1 MIKENKSGQ
10 KKTQPA
16 NKQVKKKPMAKKKK
30 QNSKYVLIGAVV
42 ITAALIVLGA
52 LVFSADKVL
61 SDDTVSSEN
70 SELLST
76 VSTNE
81 MGFPVTFSN
90 NDIIRVESFSSKIFV
105 LGKKILTCLSDRGTV
120 KYNRIFTFSNPDM
133 AVSENYG
140 LVYDR
145 ASSKYFIFNS
155 KGVIYEGET
164 ENKKHIITAKIN
176 NRGDVALVTKSD
188 DSACRVSLVDKKGK
202 VLYIWACAEEYGVSV
217 DLSEDSREILCG
229 AIGSENGA
237 VYSKLYLLE
246 TYSDSQAQEMT
257 VKDNA
262 VVHVELSG
270 KRAIATCNKS
280 RTVFTVRNSG
290 ITEETTAYSSNI
302 ISFASDKSGNA
313 AVITNKVGSFGTNE
327 ITVYNKNNDI
337 TYVGFTDEEI
347 VDVICRGKKV
357 YLLTDTAIYESL
369 SDGTF
374 EVTGTKEISG
384 EGMVIC
390 KSRLYYYST
399 GHVDINS

>member
-1 MIKENKSGQ
+1 MNRPNQKGQ
-10 KKTQPA
+10 MKTQPR
-16 NKQVKKKPMAKKKK
+16 KKKK
-30 QNSKYVLIGAVV
+30 SKKQKQQSSKYILVGAVV
-42 ITAALIVLGA
+42 LTAVLIILGA
-52 LVFSADKVL
+52 LVFSADKVI

-76 VSTNE
+76 VSENE

-90 NDIIRVESFSSKIFV
+90 NDIIRVESFSSRIFV
-105 LGKKILTCLSDRGTV
+105 LSKKLLTCVSDRGAV
-120 KYNRIFTFSNPDM
+120 RFNHIFTFTKPEM
-133 AVSENYG
+133 TVSENYG

-145 ASSKYFIFNS
+145 ASSKYFIFTE
-155 KGVIYEGET
+155 KGLIYEGET

-176 NRGDVALVTKSD
+176 NRGDVVLVTKSD
-188 DSACRVSLVDKKGK
+188 DSACRVSLTDKKGK

-229 AIGSENGA
+229 TIGSENGT

-246 TYSDSQAQEMT
+246 TYSDSDVKEMT

-262 VVHVELSG
+262 VVDVKLMG
-270 KRAIATCNKS
+270 RKVIATCNNS

-290 ITEETTAYSSNI
+290 ITEEAVLYPSKI
-302 ISFASDKSGNA
+302 ISFAGDKSGNT
-313 AVITNKVGSFGTNE
+313 AVVTNKVGSFGTNE

-357 YLLTDTAIYESL
+357 YLLTGSAIYESS

-374 EVTGTKEISG
+374 EAVGTKEISG

-399 GHVDINS
+399 GHIDINS

>member
-1 MIKENKSGQ
+1 MNRPNQ
-10 KKTQPA
+10 KGKM
-16 NKQVKKKPMAKKKK
+16 KPQMRKKK
-30 QNSKYVLIGAVV
+30 QKQQSSKYILVGAVV
-42 ITAALIVLGA
+42 LTSVLIILGA
-52 LVFSADKVL
+52 LAFSADKVI

-76 VSTNE
+76 VSENE

-90 NDIIRVESFSSKIFV
+90 NDIIRVESFSSRIFV
-105 LGKKILTCLSDRGTV
+105 LSKKFITCVSDRGSV
-120 KYNRIFTFSNPDM
+120 RFNHIFTFTNPEM
-133 AVSENYG
+133 TVSEKYG

-145 ASSKYFIFNS
+145 ASSKYFIFTE

-176 NRGDVALVTKSD
+176 NRGDVVLVTKSD
-188 DSACRVSLVDKKGK
+188 DSACRVSLTDKKGK

-229 AIGSENGA
+229 TIGSENGA

-246 TYSDSQAQEMT
+246 TYSDSDVKEMT

-262 VVHVELSG
+262 VVDVRLMG
-270 KRAIATCNKS
+270 RKVIATCNNS
-280 RTVFTVRNSG
+280 RTVFTVRSSG
-290 ITEETTAYSSNI
+290 ITEEAVLYPSKI
-302 ISFASDKSGNA
+302 ISFAGDKSGNT
-313 AVITNKVGSFGTNE
+313 AVVTNKVGSFGTNE

-357 YLLTDTAIYESL
+357 YLLTGSAIYESS

-374 EVTGTKEISG
+374 EAVGTKEISG

-399 GHVDINS
+399 GQIDINS

>member
-1 MIKENKSGQ
+1 MNRPNQKGQIKTQ
-10 KKTQPA
+10 KKKRRPQ
-16 NKQVKKKPMAKKKK
+16 KRRD
-30 QNSKYVLIGAVV
+30 SRFILIGAVV
-42 ITAALIVLGA
+42 ITAVLLILGA
-52 LVFSADKVL
+52 IAFSSDKVI
-61 SDDTVSSEN
+61 SDDSISSEN

-76 VSTNE
+76 VSENE

-90 NDIIRVESFSSKIFV
+90 NDIVRVESFSSRLFV
-105 LGKKILTCLSDRGTV
+105 LSKKLLTCVSDRGTV
-120 KYNRIFTFSNPDM
+120 RYNYIFTFTNPEM
-133 AVSENYG
+133 TVSENYG

-145 ASSKYFIFNS
+145 ASSKYFIFNE

-176 NRGDVALVTKSD
+176 NRGDIALVTKSD
-188 DSACRVSLVDKKGK
+188 DSACRVSLTDKKGK

-229 AIGSENGA
+229 TIGSENGA

-246 TYSDSQAQEMT
+246 TYSDSDVKEMT

-262 VVHVELSG
+262 LVDVKLMG
-270 KRAIATCNKS
+270 RRIIATGNNS

-290 ITEETTAYSSNI
+290 ITEEAALYSSKI
-302 ISFASDKSGNA
+302 LFFASDKSGNT
-313 AVITNKVGSFGTNE
+313 AVVTNRVGSFGTNE

-347 VDVICRGKKV
+347 VDVICRGKRV
-357 YLLTDTAIYESL
+357 YLLTDTAIYESS
-369 SDGTF
+369 SDGSF
-374 EVTGTKEISG
+374 ASVGTKEISG

-399 GHVDINS
+399 GHIDINS

>member
-1 MIKENKSGQ
+1 MNRPNQKGQINTQ
-10 KKTQPA
+10 KKKRRPQ
-16 NKQVKKKPMAKKKK
+16 KRRD
-30 QNSKYVLIGAVV
+30 SRFILIGAVV
-42 ITAALIVLGA
+42 ITAVLLILGA
-52 LVFSADKVL
+52 IVFSSDKVI
-61 SDDTVSSEN
+61 SDDSISSEN

-76 VSTNE
+76 VSENE

-90 NDIIRVESFSSKIFV
+90 NDIVRVESFSSRLFV
-105 LGKKILTCLSDRGTV
+105 LSKKLLTCVSDRGTV
-120 KYNRIFTFSNPDM
+120 RYNHIFTFTNPEM
-133 AVSENYG
+133 TVSENYG

-145 ASSKYFIFNS
+145 ASSKYFIFNE

-176 NRGDVALVTKSD
+176 NRGDIALVTKSD
-188 DSACRVSLVDKKGK
+188 DSACRVSLTDKKGK

-229 AIGSENGA
+229 TIGSENGA
-237 VYSKLYLLE
+237 VYSKLYLLG
-246 TYSDSQAQEMT
+246 TYSDSDVKEMT

-262 VVHVELSG
+262 LVDVKLMG
-270 KRAIATCNKS
+270 RRIIATGNNS

-290 ITEETTAYSSNI
+290 ITEEAALYSSKI
-302 ISFASDKSGNA
+302 LFFASDKSGNT
-313 AVITNKVGSFGTNE
+313 AVVTNRVGSFGTNE

-347 VDVICRGKKV
+347 VDVICRGKRV
-357 YLLTDTAIYESL
+357 YLLTDTAIYESS
-369 SDGTF
+369 SDGSF
-374 EVTGTKEISG
+374 ASVGTKEISG

-399 GHVDINS
+399 GHIDINS

>member
-1 MIKENKSGQ
+1 MNRPNQKGQ
-10 KKTQPA
+10 S
-16 NKQVKKKPMAKKKK
+16 KPQQRKKKK
-30 QNSKYVLIGAVV
+30 NQKQQSSKYILVGAVV
-42 ITAALIVLGA
+42 LTAVLIILGA
-52 LVFSADKVL
+52 LVFSADKVI

-76 VSTNE
+76 VSENE

-90 NDIIRVESFSSKIFV
+90 NDIVRVESFSSRIFV
-105 LGKKILTCLSDRGTV
+105 LSKKLLTCVSDRGAV
-120 KYNRIFTFSNPDM
+120 RFNHIFTFTNPEM
-133 AVSENYG
+133 TVSENYG

-145 ASSKYFIFNS
+145 ASSKYFIFTE

-176 NRGDVALVTKSD
+176 NRGDVVLVTKSD
-188 DSACRVSLVDKKGK
+188 DSACRVSLTDKKGK

-229 AIGSENGA
+229 TIGSENGT

-246 TYSDSQAQEMT
+246 TYSDSAAKEMT

-262 VVHVELSG
+262 VVDVRLMG
-270 KRAIATCNKS
+270 RKVIATCNNS

-290 ITEETTAYSSNI
+290 ITEEAVLYPSKI
-302 ISFASDKSGNA
+302 VSFAGDKSGNT
-313 AVITNKVGSFGTNE
+313 AVVTNKVGSFGTNE

-357 YLLTDTAIYESL
+357 YLLTGSAIYESS

-374 EVTGTKEISG
+374 EAVGTKEISG

-399 GHVDINS
+399 GHIDINS

>member
-1 MIKENKSGQ
+1 MNRPNQKGQIKTQ
-10 KKTQPA
+10 KKKRRPQ
-16 NKQVKKKPMAKKKK
+16 KRRD
-30 QNSKYVLIGAVV
+30 SRFILIGAVV
-42 ITAALIVLGA
+42 ITAVLLILGA
-52 LVFSADKVL
+52 IAFSSDKVI
-61 SDDTVSSEN
+61 SDDSISSEN

-76 VSTNE
+76 VSENE

-90 NDIIRVESFSSKIFV
+90 NDIVRVESFSSRLFV
-105 LGKKILTCLSDRGTV
+105 LSKKLLTCVSDRGTV
-120 KYNRIFTFSNPDM
+120 RYNYIFTFTNPEM
-133 AVSENYG
+133 TVSENYG

-145 ASSKYFIFNS
+145 ASSKYFIFNE

-164 ENKKHIITAKIN
+164 ENKKHIIMAKIN
-176 NRGDVALVTKSD
+176 NRGDIALVTKSD
-188 DSACRVSLVDKKGK
+188 DSACRVSLTDKKGK

-229 AIGSENGA
+229 TIGSENGA

-246 TYSDSQAQEMT
+246 TYSDSDVKEMT

-262 VVHVELSG
+262 LVDVKLMG
-270 KRAIATCNKS
+270 RRIIATGNNS

-290 ITEETTAYSSNI
+290 ITEEAALYSSKI
-302 ISFASDKSGNA
+302 LFFASDKSGNT
-313 AVITNKVGSFGTNE
+313 AVVTNRVGSFGTNE

-347 VDVICRGKKV
+347 VDVICRGKRV
-357 YLLTDTAIYESL
+357 YLLTDTAIYESS
-369 SDGTF
+369 SDGSF
-374 EVTGTKEISG
+374 ASVGTKEISG

-399 GHVDINS
+399 GHIDINS